1 MPSYT
6 TLAPASH
13 RASAAARGSSKKK
26 NTACEIV
33 LRKALTALGLR
44 YRIDAADLSGRP
56 DIVFRTARVA
66 VYCDGDFW
74 HGRNLEKRLAKLSTG
89 HNAPY
94 WVAKIQGN
102 VGRDARNTT
111 ALEVAGWLILR
122 YWETDI
128 HTSAPEIAAAIA
140 AIVGQRTRAIGPTRR
155 GRRKVGRS
163 A

>member
-1 MPSYT
+1 MPSYKA
-6 TLAPASH
+6 LAPSSP
-13 RASAAARGSSKKK
+13 RASSAARGSSKKK

-56 DIVFRTARVA
+56 DIVFRRARVA

-74 HGRNLEKRLAKLSTG
+74 HGRNLEQRIAKLSTG

-102 VGRDARNTT
+102 VARDARNTS
-111 ALEVAGWLILR
+111 ALEALGWVVLR

-128 HTSAPEIAAAIA
+128 HASAPEIAATIA
-140 AIVGQRTRAIGPTRR
+140 AIVGQRTGAIGPTRR
-155 GRRKVGRS
+155 GRRKVGPS
-163 A
+163 T